1 MTRKLKYEEL
11 EQRVKALESDA
22 IRRQK
27 AGEALRDSEER
38 FRCLSEATFE
48 GIVIHEKGMVLRAND
63 QFFEML
69 GYKPDELI
77 GKQMIPMIIA
87 PESVDFIREQIDSG
101 VTTSYEVLG
110 LKKDGTKFPLEIHA
124 KPMGCQ
130 ERMIRVAAMRDIS
143 DRKQAEERLRKA
155 HDELERRVEERT
167 LEVVTANEL
176 LRREIAIRKRS
187 EEALTKSR
195 RRFMELWDDAPVSY
209 HTVDTKGVVTQ
220 VNQTETGMLGYSK
233 EEMLGKP
240 IFDFILPEQRL
251 EAEARFQLKLR
262 GEKIPRHDDRIY
274 VKKDGSRIYVSI
286 DDVVEYDS
294 EGKVVSVRTTMVD
307 VTEGKEAEKALHRV
321 NRALRVLSNCNEV
334 LIHASDELGF
344 MNEACRILV
353 EDGGYRFAW
362 VGFAERDQ
370 DKTVRPVAQK
380 GFEDGYLEA
389 ANITW
394 ADTER
399 GRGPTG
405 KAIRTKKPSIV
416 RNILQDPDFAP
427 WREAASERGYASSI
441 ALPFIAENRS
451 IGALNIYAN
460 EPDAFDAEEVHL
472 LSNLAL
478 DLTYGLMSLRAKAE
492 LRRLSA
498 QLISIQETER
508 KTISRELHDSI
519 GQSLVAI
526 KFGLENTV
534 EKMRHGMDQ
543 ESFELLEALIP
554 LVQQSG
560 EEVRRIHTDLRP
572 SLLDDL
578 GILATISWFCRQFE
592 KVYSDIRV
600 EKHIEIEENDVP
612 ESLKIIIFRIL
623 QEALNNVAKYSKADL
638 VSVSSTRTEDRLEFA
653 VQDNGQGFDPQSIYS
668 LKSGDRGFGI
678 ANMKE
683 RAELSGG
690 SFSIESSH
698 GSGATVRVSWPNEGN
713 KSK

>member
-1 MTRKLKYEEL
+1 
-11 EQRVKALESDA
+11 
-22 IRRQK
+22 
-27 AGEALRDSEER
+27 
-38 FRCLSEATFE
+38 
-48 GIVIHEKGMVLRAND
+48 
-63 QFFEML
+63 
-69 GYKPDELI
+69 
-77 GKQMIPMIIA
+77 
-87 PESVDFIREQIDSG
+87 
-101 VTTSYEVLG
+101 
-110 LKKDGTKFPLEIHA
+110 
-124 KPMGCQ
+124 
-130 ERMIRVAAMRDIS
+130 
-143 DRKQAEERLRKA
+143 
-155 HDELERRVEERT
+155 
-167 LEVVTANEL
+167 
-176 LRREIAIRKRS
+176 
-187 EEALTKSR
+187 
-195 RRFMELWDDAPVSY
+195 
-209 HTVDTKGVVTQ
+209 
-220 VNQTETGMLGYSK
+220 
-233 EEMLGKP
+233 
-240 IFDFILPEQRL
+240 
-251 EAEARFQLKLR
+251 
-262 GEKIPRHDDRIY
+262 
-274 VKKDGSRIYVSI
+274 
-286 DDVVEYDS
+286 
-294 EGKVVSVRTTMVD
+294 
-307 VTEGKEAEKALHRV
+307 
-321 NRALRVLSNCNEV
+321 
-334 LIHASDELGF
+334 
-344 MNEACRILV
+344 
-353 EDGGYRFAW
+353 
-362 VGFAERDQ
+362 
-370 DKTVRPVAQK
+370 VAQK

-416 RNILQDPDFAP
+416 RNILQDPNFAP

-441 ALPFIAENRS
+441 ALPLIAENRS

-460 EPDAFDAEEVHL
+460 EPNAFDAEEVHL

-478 DLTYGLMSLRAKAE
+478 DLSYGLMSLRAKVE

-526 KFGLENTV
+526 KFGLENTL
-534 EKMRHGMDQ
+534 EKMRQGMDQ
-543 ESFELLEALIP
+543 ESFELLEALVP

-600 EKHIEIEENDVP
+600 EKQIEIEENDVP

-623 QEALNNVAKYSKADL
+623 QEALNNVAKYSKANL

-690 SFSIESSH
+690 SFSIESSQ
-698 GSGATVRVSWPNEGN
+698 GSGATIRVSWPNEGN

>member
-48 GIVIHEKGMVLRAND
+48 GIVIHERGMVLRAND
-63 QFFEML
+63 QFFEMF

-77 GKQMIPMIIA
+77 GKQVVPIIMA
-87 PESVDFIREQIDSG
+87 PESVDFVREQISAG
-101 VTTSYEVLG
+101 VTTSYEALG
-110 LKKDGTKFPLEIHA
+110 LKKDGIKFPIEIHA

-130 ERMIRVAAMRDIS
+130 ERPIRVAAMRDIS
-143 DRKQAEERLRKA
+143 HRKQAEEQLQKA

-176 LRREIAIRKRS
+176 LRREVAIRKRS
-187 EEALTKSR
+187 EEALTESR
-195 RRFMELWDDAPVSY
+195 RRFMELWDDAPVAY
-209 HTVDTKGVVTQ
+209 HTVDTQGIIIQ
-220 VNQTETGMLGYSK
+220 INQTETRMLGYSK
-233 EEMLGKP
+233 EEMLGRP
-240 IFDFILPEQRL
+240 IFDFILPEQRP

-262 GEKIPRHDDRIY
+262 GEKVPKHDNRIY
-274 VKKDGSRIYVSI
+274 VKKDRSRIYVSI
-286 DDVVEYDS
+286 DDVLEYDRK
-294 EGKVVSVRTTMVD
+294 GKVVSVRTTMVD
-307 VTEGKEAEKALHRV
+307 VTEGHEAQEALHRV
-321 NRALRVLSNCNEV
+321 NRALRVLRNCSEA
-334 LIHASDELGF
+334 LIHASDETGF
-344 MNEACRILV
+344 MNETCRILV

-362 VGFAERDQ
+362 VGFAEPDQ

-380 GFEDGYLEA
+380 GFEEGYLET

-416 RNILQDPDFAP
+416 RETTQDPDFAP
-427 WREAASERGYASSI
+427 WREAAGDRGYASSI
-441 ALPFIAENRS
+441 ALPLIAENRS
-451 IGALNIYAN
+451 VGALNIYAN
-460 EPDAFDAEEVHL
+460 EPNAFDAEEVRL
-472 LSNLAL
+472 LSNLAD
-478 DLTYGLMSLRAKAE
+478 DLSYGVMSLRAKAE

-526 KFGLENTV
+526 KFGLENTL
-534 EKMRHGMDQ
+534 EKMRQGMDR
-543 ESFELLEALIP
+543 ESIELLEALIP
-554 LVQQSG
+554 LVQRSG
-560 EEVRRIHTDLRP
+560 EEVRRIHTELRP

-578 GILATISWFCRQFE
+578 GILVTISWFCRQFE
-592 KVYSDIRV
+592 KVYSEIRV
-600 EKHIEIEENDVP
+600 EKQIQIKENHVP
-612 ESLKIIIFRIL
+612 ESLKIVIFRIL
-623 QEALNNVAKYSKADL
+623 QEALNNVAKYSKAHL
-638 VSVSSTRTEDRLEFA
+638 VRVSLSRTEDSLKFA
-653 VQDNGQGFDPQSIYS
+653 VQDHGQGFDLQSSYS

-690 SFSIESSH
+690 SFSIQSSR
-698 GSGATVRVSWPNEGN
+698 GSGTAITVSWPKEGN
-713 KSK
+713 KPK

>member
-1 MTRKLKYEEL
+1 MTNKPKYAEL
-11 EQRVKALESDA
+11 EQKLKALESEA
-22 IRRQK
+22 TRRQK
-27 AGEALRDSEER
+27 AEEALRDSEER
-38 FRCLSEATFE
+38 LRCLSEATFE
-48 GIVIHEKGMVLRAND
+48 GIVIHEKGVVLRAND
-63 QFFEML
+63 QFFEMF

-77 GKQMIPMIIA
+77 GKQVVPIIMA
-87 PESVDFIREQIDSG
+87 PESVDFVTEQISAG
-101 VTTSYEVLG
+101 VTTSYEALG
-110 LKKDGTKFPLEIHA
+110 LKKDGTRFPIEIHA

-130 ERMIRVAAMRDIS
+130 ERPIRVAAMRDIS
-143 DRKQAEERLRKA
+143 HSKQAEEALQKA

-187 EEALTKSR
+187 EEALTESR
-195 RRFMELWDDAPVSY
+195 RRFMELWDDAPVAY
-209 HTVDTKGVVTQ
+209 HTVDTKGIITQ
-220 VNQTETGMLGYSK
+220 VNQTETRMLGYSK
-233 EEMLGKP
+233 EEMLGRP
-240 IFDFILPEQRL
+240 IFDFILPEQRP

-262 GEKIPRHDDRIY
+262 GEKIPKHDNRIY

-286 DDVVEYDS
+286 DDVLEFNR
-294 EGKVVSVRTTMVD
+294 EGRVVTVRTTMVD
-307 VTEGKEAEKALHRV
+307 VTEGQEAQEALHRV
-321 NRALRVLSNCNEV
+321 NRALRVLSNCSEA

-362 VGFAERDQ
+362 VGFAEPDQ

-380 GFEDGYLEA
+380 GFEQGYLET

-405 KAIRTKKPSIV
+405 KAIRTKKPAIV
-416 RNILQDPDFAP
+416 RNMTQDPDFSP
-427 WREAASERGYASSI
+427 WREASSDRGYASSI
-441 ALPFIAENRS
+441 ALPLITENRS
-451 IGALNIYAN
+451 IGALNIYAS
-460 EPDAFDAEEVHL
+460 EPNAFDAEEVRL
-472 LSNLAL
+472 VSNLAD
-478 DLTYGLMSLRAKAE
+478 DLSYGIMSLRAKAE

-526 KFGLENTV
+526 KFGLENTLD
-534 EKMRHGMDQ
+534 KMRHGMDR
-543 ESFELLEALIP
+543 ESIELLEALIP
-554 LVQQSG
+554 LVQRSG
-560 EEVRRIHTDLRP
+560 EEVRRIHTELRP

-578 GILATISWFCRQFE
+578 GIVVTISWFCRQFE
-592 KVYSDIRV
+592 KVYSEIRV
-600 EKHIEIEENDVP
+600 EKQIQIEENHVP
-612 ESLKIIIFRIL
+612 ESLKIVIFRIL
-623 QEALNNVAKYSKADL
+623 QEALNNVAKYSKAHL
-638 VSVSSTRTEDRLEFA
+638 VRVSLSRTEDSLDFA
-653 VQDNGQGFDPQSIYS
+653 VQDHGQGFDLQSIYS

-690 SFSIESSH
+690 AFAIETSR
-698 GSGATVRVSWPNEGN
+698 GSGTTVTVSWPKEGN
-713 KSK
+713 KLK